1 MRGNSGGTVCLAARK
16 KGSSAVLRNPILE
29 LLLVAVAV
37 GAATAPPAAAQA
49 TSPTRGSVARDTG
62 AARARPGGAPDTVG
76 AAIGQDSVRKLVR
89 RARRA
94 ESEYELLSRI
104 RAPIA
109 FAPSPAD
116 RCDEIVGR
124 FCLRFDENER
134 SEPPRPEAPAVS
146 KARVAAIDALALAAQ
161 AAPADPR
168 TARGLVRLLVEA
180 HRDSAALV
188 AARRFDGVA
197 PGLWGELLLAFA
209 LHAAGDDTAAVAH
222 FEAVRPQLSE
232 KERRRLR
239 IDYLVSPD
247 EESAFKHLDPSRRA
261 GYEAALWKLAD
272 PLYLTPGNEALGE
285 HLARYV
291 WTRMLS
297 ELPLVQGMTSW
308 GDDLDELTFR
318 YGVPTSRERIEPSIP
333 LLADRLGM
341 IEHYDPAQLAFL
353 PESLLT
359 VGVRPTPPPG
369 EKWPLDSYNAR
380 SGYTAETV
388 RHMLPLAVQVTRF
401 PAGDSVV
408 LRVDGAVA
416 LDSAARAADSTVA
429 SGYAADERA
438 SAGAVSGLFLLRGPD
453 ALLRGDTAL
462 LRSTAAP
469 AALARDTASL
479 SLSLT
484 LPPGRYVYSAELLDR
499 GSRLAARARHL
510 VELPAPPPP
519 GTPAISDVLV
529 AQPFERRLPQR
540 RDDPVIRA
548 RPEAA
553 ALPGDT
559 LGLYAEVTGLTGGPD
574 GHYRVE
580 LALSRTGEPPPPVRL
595 WSWLRQRLG
604 AAPPS
609 SGISLSWTGQLPPRP
624 GAGLIPGAVTAGAGP
639 AGTAAPVAL
648 ATDLVVPRLPPGL
661 YTLRL
666 RVVDGATG
674 AAAATDRALLV
685 RRPGRPGAR

>member
-1 MRGNSGGTVCLAARK
+1 MAVRK
-16 KGSSAVLRNPILE
+16 KGSSVVLRYLIPGVLIAA
-29 LLLVAVAV
+29 LVRVA
-37 GAATAPPAAAQA
+37 ASPTPAAAQA
-49 TSPTRGSVARDTG
+49 SSPARGRPARDSATVRDS
-62 AARARPGGAPDTVG
+62 ARGLPGEAPDTGVAAVG
-76 AAIGQDSVRKLVR
+76 PDSIRKLLR

-94 ESEYELLSRI
+94 ESEYELLART
-104 RAPIA
+104 RAPVA
-109 FAPSPAD
+109 FAPGSAD

-124 FCLRFDENER
+124 FCLRFDPNER
-134 SEPPRPEAPAVS
+134 DEPPKPEALAVTR
-146 KARVAAIDALALAAQ
+146 ARVAALDALEQAAR
-161 AAPADPR
+161 AAPADAR
-168 TARGLVRLLVEA
+168 TARGLVRLLVESR
-180 HRDSAALV
+180 RDSAALV
-188 AARRFDGVA
+188 AARRFDATG

-209 LHAAGDDTAAVAH
+209 LHAAGDDTAAVPRFDSAL
-222 FEAVRPQLSE
+222 PQLSD

-247 EESAFKHLDPSRRA
+247 EESAYKHLDPTRRA

-297 ELPLVQGMTSW
+297 ELSLVQGMTSW
-308 GDDLDELTFR
+308 GNDLDELTFR
-318 YGVPTSRERIEPSIP
+318 YGVPTSRERIEPAIP
-333 LLADRLGM
+333 LLAERLGM

-369 EKWPLDSYNAR
+369 EKWPLDAYNAR

-388 RHMLPLAVQVTRF
+388 RHMLPLAIQVTRF

-416 LDSAARAADSTVA
+416 LDSAARSADSVAA
-429 SGYAADERA
+429 SGYAAADEHA
-438 SAGAVSGLFLLRGPD
+438 PGAAVAGLFLLPGPD

-462 LRSTAAP
+462 LRFTAAP

-479 SLSLT
+479 SLALT
-484 LPPGRYVYSAELLDR
+484 LPPGRYVYSAELLER
-499 GSRLAARARHL
+499 GTRLAARARHL
-510 VELPAPPPP
+510 VELPAPPPA
-519 GTPAISDVLV
+519 GTPALSDVLV
-529 AQPFERRLPQR
+529 ARPFARPLPQR
-540 RDDPVIRA
+540 RDDPGIRA

-553 ALPGDT
+553 AVPGDT
-559 LGLYAEVTGLTGGPD
+559 LGLYAEVSGLTGGPD

-580 LALSRTGEPPPPVRL
+580 LALSRTGEPPPPLRL

-604 AAPPS
+604 GAPPS
-609 SGISLSWTGQLPPRP
+609 SGVSLTWTGQLPP
-624 GAGLIPGAVTAGAGP
+624 GAAG
-639 AGTAAPVAL
+639 AAPVAL
-648 ATDLVVPRLPPGL
+648 ATDLVVPQLPAGL

-666 RVVDGATG
+666 RVVDGGTG
-674 AAAATDRALLV
+674 AAASTDRALLV
-685 RRPGRPGAR
+685 RRVPGNR